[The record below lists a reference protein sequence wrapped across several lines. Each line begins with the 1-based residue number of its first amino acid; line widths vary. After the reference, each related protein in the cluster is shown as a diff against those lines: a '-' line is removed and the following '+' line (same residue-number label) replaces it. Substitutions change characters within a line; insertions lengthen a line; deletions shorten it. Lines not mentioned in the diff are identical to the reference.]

1 VLNQVKNR
9 RTASSGKRASSGKQG
24 QLPFR
29 QHGGARKGAGRKP
42 SGDRAG
48 VSHRQRAA
56 LASRFPVHVTC
67 KLRKGLPRLRRKAEH
82 DALRAAFLAGSDRFG
97 FRLTQYAILDDH
109 LHLIVEGAGRDSLRR
124 GMQGLVIR
132 IARALNKQW
141 QRQGKVFAD
150 RYHDHKQRSPKEVK
164 NALRYVLEN
173 AKRHAAKGG
182 GVQIRTPIDVFSSAP
197 WFDGFRESIVVRGLE
212 AIARPVAAARTWLL
226 RIGLRRHGLLSVAE
240 SPALAG
246 PAP

>member
-1 VLNQVKNR
+1 VLNHVKNR

-29 QHGGARKGAGRKP
+29 NHGGARKGAGRKP
-42 SGDRAG
+42 NGERAG
-48 VSHRQRAA
+48 VSHRERAA

-97 FRLTQYAILDDH
+97 FRLAHYAILDDH
-109 LHLIVEGAGRDSLRR
+109 LHLIVEASGRDALRR

-132 IARALNKQW
+132 IARTLNKLW
-141 QRQGKVFAD
+141 QRKGRVFGD
-150 RYHDHKQRSPKEVK
+150 RYHDHVLRSPKEVR
-164 NALRYVLEN
+164 NALRYVMEN
-173 AKRHAAKGG
+173 AKKHAAKGG
-182 GVQIRTPIDVFSSAP
+182 GVQIHTPIDVFTSAP
-197 WFDGFRESIVVRGLE
+197 WFDGFRERVVVRGLE

-226 RIGLRRHGLLSVAE
+226 RIGWRRHGLLSVAD
-240 SPALAG
+240 AA
-246 PAP
+246 APG